1 MPFTLYALYPLQ
13 KQLFSYLVYKHL
25 STEEQLVSST
35 VFGTREGCYILIP
48 MISLFASVGSI
59 YYDIV
64 NGGPFINLSLFPI
77 VVNLYY
83 TQAI

>member
-1 MPFTLYALYPLQ
+1 MPFTLYALYLRQ
-13 KQLFSYLVYKHL
+13 KQLFSYLVYEHIR
-25 STEEQLVSST
+25 TVSGTLCT
-35 VFGTREGCYILIP
+35 VFGTRDGCNILIQ
-48 MISLFASVGSI
+48 MISLFSSVGSI